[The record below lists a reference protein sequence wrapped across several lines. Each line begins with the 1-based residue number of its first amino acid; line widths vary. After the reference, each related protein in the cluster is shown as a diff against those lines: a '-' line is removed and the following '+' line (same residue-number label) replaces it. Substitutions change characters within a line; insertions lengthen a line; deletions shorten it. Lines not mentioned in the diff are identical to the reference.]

1 MGKSTISMAIFNS
14 YDSLPEGNSYTNS
27 RSQLIRITNFSI
39 AGIASIAAWCTDDGK
54 SSHEILNLQEH
65 PKKCG
70 FIMVSG
76 CIRHLSKSDET
87 S

>member
-1 MGKSTISMAIFNS
+1 MMIFHS
-14 YDSLPEGNSYTNS
+14 YVGLLEGNSYANS
-27 RSQLIRITNFSI
+27 RSQLIRITHFSI
-39 AGIASIAAWCTDDGK
+39 AAFAESWCTDDDGK

-76 CIRHLSKSDET
+76 CIFFYSQSDET